1 MDRLVVRGARE
12 HNLKDVHLDLP
23 RDALIVFTG
32 LSGSGKSSLAFDT
45 IFAEGQRRYVESL
58 SAYARQFLGQMDKPD
73 VDFIEGLSPAVS
85 IDQKST
91 NRNPRST
98 VGTITEV
105 YDYLRLLYAR
115 AGQPHCPNCGK
126 PISRQTP
133 QQIVDQVLAMEEG
146 TRFQVLAP
154 VVRARKGE
162 YVDLFS
168 SLQTQGFSR
177 VRVDGVV
184 HPLTEPPKLKKQEKH
199 TIEVIV
205 DRLTVK
211 DSAKRRLTDSVET
224 ALGLAGGL
232 VVLDFVD
239 MDEDDPQRERT
250 FSEHLACVDDGL
262 SFEALE
268 PRSFSF
274 NSPFGACPECTG
286 IGTRKEVD
294 PELVIPDPEKSLAQG
309 AVAPWASSMTNEY
322 FLRLL
327 SGLGQ
332 QLGFSMDTPW
342 EQLPAK
348 VQKAV
353 LHGSPDQVHVRY
365 KNRYGRERSY
375 YAAFEGVMPFLERR
389 HEDTDSDYARE
400 KYEGYMRD
408 VPCPV
413 CHGTRLKPEILA
425 VKLNGRSIAEV
436 TNLSIGEASE
446 LLGGLELGER
456 ERAIAD
462 RVLREIQAR
471 LSFLVD
477 VGLDYLSLDRPAAT
491 LAGGEAQRI
500 RLATQIG
507 SGLVGV
513 LYVLDEPSIGLHQ
526 RDNTRLIET
535 LVRLRDMGNTLI
547 VVEHDEDTIKVADWV
562 VDIGPGAGEH
572 GGEIVVSGTVADLLA
587 SEESLTGAY
596 LSGRK
601 AIEIPKER
609 RELTPGREL
618 VVKGAREHNLK
629 GVDVTFPLG
638 VFVAVT
644 GVSGSGK
651 SSLVNDILYTT
662 LANELNRARMVPG
675 RHRTITGLEHLDK
688 VVHVDQ
694 SPIGRTPRSNPA
706 TYTGVWDHVRK
717 LFASTTEAKMRGYL
731 PGRFS
736 FNVKGGRCEACSGDG
751 TLKIEMNF
759 LPDVYVPCEV
769 CHGARFNRETLE
781 VHYKGRTVAEVL
793 NMPIEEAADFF
804 AAIPAIARYLR
815 TLTEVGLGYVRLGQ
829 PATTLSGGEAQRVKL
844 ASELQKRTNGRSIY
858 VLDEPTTGL
867 HFEDIRKLLLVLQG
881 LVEKGNSVVVI
892 EHNLDVIKSADWI
905 IDMGPEGGF
914 RGGTVVAEGPPEFV
928 ATVPESH
935 TGRYLAQHLDPDAI
949 ALAAAPKKR
958 VRKKAS

>member
-1 MDRLVVRGARE
+1 M
-12 HNLKDVHLDLP
+12 
-23 RDALIVFTG
+23 
-32 LSGSGKSSLAFDT
+32 
-45 IFAEGQRRYVESL
+45 
-58 SAYARQFLGQMDKPD
+58 
-73 VDFIEGLSPAVS
+73 
-85 IDQKST
+85 
-91 NRNPRST
+91 
-98 VGTITEV
+98 
-105 YDYLRLLYAR
+105 
-115 AGQPHCPNCGK
+115 
-126 PISRQTP
+126 
-133 QQIVDQVLAMEEG
+133 
-146 TRFQVLAP
+146 LAP

-211 DSAKRRLTDSVET
+211 ESAKRRLTDSVET

-239 MDEDDPQRERT
+239 LDEDDPHRERT

-389 HEDTDSDYARE
+389 HEDTDSDYARD

-446 LLGGLELGER
+446 WLGGLELGER

-572 GGEIVVSGTVADLLA
+572 GGEIVVSGTVEDLLA

-638 VFVAVT
+638 VLVAVT

-759 LPDVYVPCEV
+759 LPGRLRAVRGVPRRPV
-769 CHGARFNRETLE
+769 QPRDPRGA
-781 VHYKGRTVAEVL
+781 
-793 NMPIEEAADFF
+793 
-804 AAIPAIARYLR
+804 
-815 TLTEVGLGYVRLGQ
+815 
-829 PATTLSGGEAQRVKL
+829 
-844 ASELQKRTNGRSIY
+844 
-858 VLDEPTTGL
+858 
-867 HFEDIRKLLLVLQG
+867 LQG
-881 LVEKGNSVVVI
+881 QDGRR
-892 EHNLDVIKSADWI
+892 
-905 IDMGPEGGF
+905 GPQHAH
-914 RGGTVVAEGPPEFV
+914 RGGCRLLRRHPGDRPLPAHAHRGRAGLRPAGP
-928 ATVPESH
+928 AGDHS
-935 TGRYLAQHLDPDAI
+935 
-949 ALAAAPKKR
+949 
-958 VRKKAS
+958 VRW

>member
-1 MDRLVVRGARE
+1 
-12 HNLKDVHLDLP
+12 
-23 RDALIVFTG
+23 
-32 LSGSGKSSLAFDT
+32 
-45 IFAEGQRRYVESL
+45 
-58 SAYARQFLGQMDKPD
+58 
-73 VDFIEGLSPAVS
+73 
-85 IDQKST
+85 
-91 NRNPRST
+91 
-98 VGTITEV
+98 
-105 YDYLRLLYAR
+105 
-115 AGQPHCPNCGK
+115 
-126 PISRQTP
+126 
-133 QQIVDQVLAMEEG
+133 
-146 TRFQVLAP
+146 
-154 VVRARKGE
+154 
-162 YVDLFS
+162 
-168 SLQTQGFSR
+168 
-177 VRVDGVV
+177 
-184 HPLTEPPKLKKQEKH
+184 
-199 TIEVIV
+199 
-205 DRLTVK
+205 
-211 DSAKRRLTDSVET
+211 
-224 ALGLAGGL
+224 
-232 VVLDFVD
+232 
-239 MDEDDPQRERT
+239 
-250 FSEHLACVDDGL
+250 
-262 SFEALE
+262 
-268 PRSFSF
+268 
-274 NSPFGACPECTG
+274 
-286 IGTRKEVD
+286 
-294 PELVIPDPEKSLAQG
+294 
-309 AVAPWASSMTNEY
+309 
-322 FLRLL
+322 
-327 SGLGQ
+327 
-332 QLGFSMDTPW
+332 
-342 EQLPAK
+342 
-348 VQKAV
+348 
-353 LHGSPDQVHVRY
+353 
-365 KNRYGRERSY
+365 
-375 YAAFEGVMPFLERR
+375 
-389 HEDTDSDYARE
+389 
-400 KYEGYMRD
+400 MRD

-425 VKLNGRSIAEV
+425 VKMNGRSIAEV
-436 TNLSIGEASE
+436 TNLSIGDASE
-446 LLGGLELGER
+446 WLGALELAER

-462 RVLREIQAR
+462 RVLKEVQAR

-535 LVRLRDMGNTLI
+535 LIRLRDMGNTLI
-547 VVEHDEDTIKVADWV
+547 VVEHDEETIKIADWV

-572 GGEIVVSGTVADLLA
+572 GGEVVVSGTVEELLA
-587 SEESLTGAY
+587 SERSITGQY
-596 LSGRK
+596 LSGRRS
-601 AIEIPKER
+601 IEIPKER

-629 GVDVTFPLG
+629 GIDVTFPLG
-638 VFVAVT
+638 VLVAVT

-662 LANELNRARMVPG
+662 LANELNRARQVPG

-706 TYTGVWDHVRK
+706 TYTGVWDQVRK

-769 CHGARFNRETLE
+769 CKGARFNRETLE

-793 NMPIEEAADFF
+793 DMPIEEAADFF
-804 AAIPAIARYLR
+804 AAIPSIARYLR

-844 ASELQKRTNGRSIY
+844 ASELQKRSNGRSIY

-881 LVEKGNSVVVI
+881 LVDKGNSVIVI
-892 EHNLDVIKSADWI
+892 EHNLDVIKSADWL

-935 TGRYLAQHLDPDAI
+935 TGRYLAKILDEDAV
-949 ALAAAPKKR
+949 AAQGAPKKR
-958 VRKKAS
+958 ARKKAG

>member
-1 MDRLVVRGARE
+1 
-12 HNLKDVHLDLP
+12 
-23 RDALIVFTG
+23 
-32 LSGSGKSSLAFDT
+32 
-45 IFAEGQRRYVESL
+45 
-58 SAYARQFLGQMDKPD
+58 
-73 VDFIEGLSPAVS
+73 
-85 IDQKST
+85 
-91 NRNPRST
+91 
-98 VGTITEV
+98 
-105 YDYLRLLYAR
+105 
-115 AGQPHCPNCGK
+115 
-126 PISRQTP
+126 
-133 QQIVDQVLAMEEG
+133 
-146 TRFQVLAP
+146 
-154 VVRARKGE
+154 
-162 YVDLFS
+162 
-168 SLQTQGFSR
+168 
-177 VRVDGVV
+177 
-184 HPLTEPPKLKKQEKH
+184 
-199 TIEVIV
+199 
-205 DRLTVK
+205 
-211 DSAKRRLTDSVET
+211 
-224 ALGLAGGL
+224 
-232 VVLDFVD
+232 
-239 MDEDDPQRERT
+239 
-250 FSEHLACVDDGL
+250 
-262 SFEALE
+262 
-268 PRSFSF
+268 
-274 NSPFGACPECTG
+274 
-286 IGTRKEVD
+286 
-294 PELVIPDPEKSLAQG
+294 
-309 AVAPWASSMTNEY
+309 MTNEY

-342 EQLPAK
+342 ERLPAK

-389 HEDTDSDYARE
+389 HQDTDSDYARD

-425 VKLNGRSIAEV
+425 VKMNGRSIAEV
-436 TNLSIGEASE
+436 TSLSIGDASE
-446 LLGGLELGER
+446 WLSSLELAER

-462 RVLREIQAR
+462 RVLKEVQAR

-526 RDNTRLIET
+526 RDNARLIET

-572 GGEIVVSGTVADLLA
+572 GGEVVVSGTVEELLA
-587 SEESLTGAY
+587 SERSITGQY
-596 LSGRK
+596 LSGRRS
-601 AIEIPKER
+601 IEIPKER

-629 GVDVTFPLG
+629 GIDVTFPLG
-638 VFVAVT
+638 VLVAVT

-662 LANELNRARMVPG
+662 LANELNRARQVPG

-706 TYTGVWDHVRK
+706 TYTGVWDQVRK

-769 CHGARFNRETLE
+769 CKGARFNRETLE
-781 VHYKGRTVAEVL
+781 VHYKGKTVAEVL
-793 NMPIEEAADFF
+793 DMPIEEAADFF

-844 ASELQKRTNGRSIY
+844 ASELQKRSNGRSIY

-881 LVEKGNSVVVI
+881 LVDKGNSVIVI
-892 EHNLDVIKSADWI
+892 EHNLDVIKSADWL

-914 RGGTVVAEGPPEFV
+914 RGGTVVAEGPPEFL

-935 TGRYLAQHLDPDAI
+935 TGRYLAKILDEDAV
-949 ALAAAPKKR
+949 AAHAAPKKR
-958 VRKKAS
+958 ARKKAS